1 MYLSWLLILSAM
13 KRHSEKKYPQISVS
27 RETYEKLR
35 ALKFELKLDSL
46 NDVIAEL
53 LKRIEKK

>member
-1 MYLSWLLILSAM
+1 M
-13 KRHSEKKYPQISVS
+13 KRHSEKKYPQISVN

-35 ALKFELKLDSL
+35 ALKFELKVDSL

>member
-1 MYLSWLLILSAM
+1 MR
-13 KRHSEKKYPQISVS
+13 RHSEKKYPQISVS

-35 ALKFELKLDSL
+35 ALKFELRVDSL